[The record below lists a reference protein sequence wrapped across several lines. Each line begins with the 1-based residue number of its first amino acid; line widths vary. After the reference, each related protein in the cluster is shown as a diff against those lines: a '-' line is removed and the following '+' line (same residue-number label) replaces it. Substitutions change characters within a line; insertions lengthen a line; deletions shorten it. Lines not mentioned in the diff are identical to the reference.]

1 MLAMKSASYRAR
13 MVCFAPGPG
22 VGVENE
28 AREDREVREVV
39 VACEKREERSE
50 AVVVVD
56 WTEARAEGGRE
67 REFEGAGAGAGADMG
82 GGRGGGKRRVFVREV
97 DELLADS
104 ESIGAGEATREVVEG
119 KEDCEVRLFGE
130 PRGWGEG
137 RCGSLGG

>member
-1 MLAMKSASYRAR
+1 MKSVSYRAR
-13 MVCFAPGPG
+13 MACFAPGPG

-28 AREDREVREVV
+28 VREDREVREVM

-67 REFEGAGAGAGADMG
+67 REIEGAGAGADVG
-82 GGRGGGKRRVFVREV
+82 GGRGGGKRRVLVREV
-97 DELLADS
+97 EELLAES

-119 KEDCEVRLFGE
+119 KDDCEVRLFGE
-130 PRGWGEG
+130 PRGCGEG